1 MSDLPPAAWL
11 VVQDGAT
18 ERRYRWPRAM
28 ALPRRDELIRLDVDD
43 QAQML
48 AVTVIVHLL
57 HVESGSHT
65 PTIYAIPTEDD
76 HR

>member
-1 MSDLPPAAWL
+1 MTDLPPAAWL
-11 VVQDGAT
+11 VVTDGTT

-48 AVTVIVHLL
+48 AVTEIVHLL

-65 PTIYAIPTEDD
+65 PTIHAIPTEENQ
-76 HR
+76 